1 MVAGATSESNIAVLL
16 NGYIPVLLKADFL
29 ETWPSCMHGLD
40 VSFTTLFFVILMP
53 GFSGRYIWHS
63 LLYIDLKDPDTATS
77 NGCVKWLVSGGKT
90 KRTL

>member
-40 VSFTTLFFVILMP
+40 VSFATLFFVILMP
-53 GFSGRYIWHS
+53 GFFADTFGI
-63 LLYIDLKDPDTATS
+63 LYFT
-77 NGCVKWLVSGGKT
+77 
-90 KRTL
+90 

>member
-40 VSFTTLFFVILMP
+40 VSFATLFFVILMP
-53 GFSGRYIWHS
+53 GFFFFLQIHLAFLIIHRFEGPTYSYI
-63 LLYIDLKDPDTATS
+63 
-77 NGCVKWLVSGGKT
+77 
-90 KRTL
+90 